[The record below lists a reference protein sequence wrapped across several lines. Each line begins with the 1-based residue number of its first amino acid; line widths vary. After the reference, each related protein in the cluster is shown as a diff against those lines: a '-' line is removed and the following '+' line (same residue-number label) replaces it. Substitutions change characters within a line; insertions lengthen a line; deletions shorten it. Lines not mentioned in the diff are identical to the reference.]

1 MLLNFDLV
9 KHRVYPYGF
18 KEYLIA
24 KLELNFSEKVIL
36 SSGDTAATY
45 KLLDISLEYD
55 AKFAERYATARGE
68 FYAETTS
75 IPYAQVILINYHT
88 LSKKDTIWKIDVNH
102 MSSFITRLTVI
113 ISWLTW

>member
-1 MLLNFDLV
+1 MNFDLF
-9 KHRVYPYGF
+9 KHRLYPYGF

-45 KLLDISLEYD
+45 KLSDISLEYD
-55 AKFAERYATARGE
+55 AKFAERYTTARGE

-75 IPYAQVILINYHT
+75 ISYAQVILIN
-88 LSKKDTIWKIDVNH
+88 
-102 MSSFITRLTVI
+102 
-113 ISWLTW
+113 